1 MPSEPKPQP
10 LDRRKRKSRAALR
23 RSLVELIAAKP
34 YDAITIEDITEAADV
49 ARATFYAHYHDKAEL
64 LREACSELIG
74 ELTERAT
81 ALAPYDTPIYTGA
94 PIVEIFR
101 HAGEH
106 RDLYRLVL
114 SGEGGATPRTDMIA
128 ALRDSVANVFSGLA
142 HRLGREPRVPMTAI
156 TTAFVG
162 ALLLAIEKWL
172 AGDLDGGPADL
183 AALFVQGQVN
193 GLEWALGF
201 DHGQFSF
208 QPPPG

>member
-1 MPSEPKPQP
+1 MSNNGQVYDLRGAIRAETATSRSAQAQVPRRAPAVPGRP
-10 LDRRKRKSRAALR
+10 DRRQAVR
-23 RSLVELIAAKP
+23 RHH
-34 YDAITIEDITEAADV
+34 DRGHH
-49 ARATFYAHYHDKAEL
+49 RATFYAHYRDKAEL

-142 HRLGREPRVPMTAI
+142 NRLGREPRVP
-156 TTAFVG
+156 
-162 ALLLAIEKWL
+162 
-172 AGDLDGGPADL
+172 
-183 AALFVQGQVN
+183 
-193 GLEWALGF
+193 
-201 DHGQFSF
+201 S
-208 QPPPG
+208 